1 MIDLEYIAA
10 ELPSIAIKLFLA
22 ALTGGILGFERT
34 RKMRGAGL
42 RTYMLVCLGAA
53 MAMMTGEYVL
63 DITGKSDPSRI
74 AAQVIS
80 GIGFIGAGT
89 IMVTGYYH
97 IKGITTAAGL
107 WLCASLGLAI
117 GTGFYLGAV
126 AMLMI
131 TLFVMLLGEKIEK
144 EYLSR
149 GCRMRI
155 FVLISNADN
164 LSVFL
169 NFLKDNSIIVSEFEQ
184 LSAMGSGVS
193 ATFMLKLRP
202 KQNHFEALEM
212 LSVCP
217 GVTYLEEV

>member
-1 MIDLEYIAA
+1 MKGFEYIAA
-10 ELPSIAIKLFLA
+10 GFPSIALKLFLA
-22 ALTGGILGFERT
+22 ALAGGILGFERT

-42 RTYMLVCLGAA
+42 RTYTLVCLGAA
-53 MAMMTGEYVL
+53 MAMMTGEYVMQ
-63 DITGKSDPSRI
+63 ITGKSDPSRI

-117 GTGFYLGAV
+117 GIGFYLGAV
-126 AMLMI
+126 TMLII
-131 TLFVMLLGEKIEK
+131 TLFVMLIGEKIEK
-144 EYLSR
+144 EYLSG

-155 FVLISNADN
+155 FVLLANADN
-164 LSVFL
+164 LSIFL
-169 NFLKDNSIIVSEFEQ
+169 NFLKEKCIIVSEFEQ
-184 LSAMGSGVS
+184 LSTMGSGVS

-202 KQNHFEALEM
+202 KQNHSEALEM
-212 LSVCP
+212 LSACP

>member
-1 MIDLEYIAA
+1 MKGFEFTLVGFS
-10 ELPSIAIKLFLA
+10 SIALKLILA
-22 ALTGGILGFERT
+22 ALAGGILGFERT

-53 MAMMTGEYVL
+53 MAMMTGEFVSEL
-63 DITGKSDPSRI
+63 TGKADPSRI

-89 IMVTGYYH
+89 IMVTGYFH

-117 GTGFYLGAV
+117 GIGFYTGAV
-126 AMLMI
+126 MMLII

-149 GCRMRI
+149 GSRMRI
-155 FVLISNADN
+155 FVMLKNADD
-164 LSVFL
+164 LTVFL
-169 NFLKDNSIIVSEFEQ
+169 NYLKQLGITLAEFE
-184 LSAMGSGVS
+184 
-193 ATFMLKLRP
+193 
-202 KQNHFEALEM
+202 
-212 LSVCP
+212 
-217 GVTYLEEV
+217 